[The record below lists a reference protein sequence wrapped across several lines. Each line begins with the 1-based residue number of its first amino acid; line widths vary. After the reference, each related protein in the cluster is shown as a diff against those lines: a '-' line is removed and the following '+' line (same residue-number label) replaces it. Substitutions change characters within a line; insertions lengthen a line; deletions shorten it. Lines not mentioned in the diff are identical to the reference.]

1 MSVVTFLATGMI
13 GEEASY
19 TFVDPDGEYVL
30 FDVSTSD
37 KIILLILLF
46 SSILALSSVAYMHE
60 NVL

>member
-13 GEEASY
+13 
-19 TFVDPDGEYVL
+19 GEYVL